1 MWDSV
6 LSYVTYILQ
15 LLSVLFWISG
25 YSLTM
30 WRYHEFNLCVSLWD
44 GCICIRRTPCMYL
57 IGDSVI
63 VMVTL
68 VECSSLVTKLIMG
81 MCGYLQFKFAGWL
94 LVCVCTRSELV
105 TEVCTEEQVV
115 MELCALCQ
123 CFLELAYRILHLVWL
138 YICHLSGYYSWF
150 QTSAVFW
157 MMYAFFWLIP
167 QRLNFIY
174 LGTSGY

>member
-1 MWDSV
+1 
-6 LSYVTYILQ
+6 
-15 LLSVLFWISG
+15 
-25 YSLTM
+25 
-30 WRYHEFNLCVSLWD
+30 
-44 GCICIRRTPCMYL
+44 MYL

-123 CFLELAYRILHLVWL
+123 CFLELAYRILHLV
-138 YICHLSGYYSWF
+138 
-150 QTSAVFW
+150 
-157 MMYAFFWLIP
+157 
-167 QRLNFIY
+167 
-174 LGTSGY
+174 